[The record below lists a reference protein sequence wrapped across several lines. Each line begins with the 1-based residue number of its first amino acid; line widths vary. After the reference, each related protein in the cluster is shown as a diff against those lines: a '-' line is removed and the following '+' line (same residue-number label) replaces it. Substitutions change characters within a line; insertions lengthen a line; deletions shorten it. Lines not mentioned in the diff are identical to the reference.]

1 MYDKNGKTLKYTL
14 CDVNGNTISA
24 VNGPGDV
31 TFYIS
36 LSLEDFN
43 KGISKV
49 SASQRKLQEIKKYYN
64 KTYSVSYP
72 YYGSSWCSNIGA
84 PHQSEPYDLNKL
96 VEETSKTTSTWTKQ
110 EISWTNFNG
119 TLDLEKVD
127 NDNPDLKLD
136 IEGTLSKDDGSYKQD
151 FKTTDGKYH
160 FDNLTPGKYTLTE
173 TVNNNYGY
181 EENVQTKMTVS
192 ITAGKPHKVTMKN
205 INHTGNLK
213 IVKKDIDNNKI
224 LEGVGFKL
232 QNSNGYIIAM
242 DENKKDINNIKGTA
256 RLYGVRYTNNIEE
269 ATTFVTDA
277 NGEIN
282 IYNIKAGT
290 YIVKEV
296 SVGDNY
302 GYDIDDNY
310 IFWDNG
316 TQTGTGSEGQIQV
329 DRKTSTATT
338 DTNVA
343 EDENEFT
350 IMTFKNRRKY
360 IKLSGFVWEDMISG
374 KTSERDWR
382 YSQGDSDETNPDKL
396 VANVSVRLKNSEGG
410 NVKFKTENGEEETEI
425 LTDEN
430 GNYKMFDI
438 LIDELD
444 KYYIQFEYNGMS
456 YTSVPIV
463 DLLPETVNSSK
474 AKENNDERTTFNN
487 NYSTITYD
495 ENRGGPTGVSLNEQG
510 MTMYNL
516 LYDEIPSG
524 GDYGVSSKINYGPSG
539 LYGYEGQKFPINRID
554 YNYMIT
560 ATTKDAYQ
568 EAGKSGYLSDLY
580 TAEAIRSENIQE
592 ITNINLGLWE
602 REQPDLAVV
611 EDIESAKITLNGYEH
626 TYKYNQRFDENGE
639 SDGFNVGVKF
649 GNEYGSASYTRTI
662 YSSDLVY
669 NMQEGN
675 EGKLEVYIT
684 YKVAL
689 RNEAT
694 NVCTKVN
701 EIANYFD
708 SRYDINSI
716 ITESGQTLSYS
727 EPEEVGNGF
736 KKVKIKT
743 NQNIDGQKQ
752 KLIYI
757 TYKLQNDA
765 INAVLNSEITL
776 NSVTEITSYSSYAN
790 NNYIIHYAGIDTD
803 SRPGSAKP
811 NDKNTYEDDTDSAPS
826 LILQV
831 EDGRI
836 IRGTV
841 WEDNAI
847 DELLANTGYDKERKG
862 DGLYVN
868 GENVVE
874 KVKVELITC
883 TDDGN
888 PGEIA
893 TLYHKNE
900 VVETAQM
907 YTKDDGSYEFEGIV
921 PGKYLIRYTY
931 GNESLIVSSTGD
943 KEPIETVEKYKS
955 TIYRAGDK
963 TGTEGMTDY
972 WYRTETG
979 EGNTR
984 MSDAKDE
991 IGINSDST
999 RYDIVAERIEGTEE
1013 NVYTYGSMTNAENP
1027 ANLQNIEADT
1037 RMFDIKLDYD
1047 INLDNVSEYGA
1058 ELKFVFDNIDFGIIR
1073 RPIQN
1078 LEIGKE
1084 ISYVQVKLANGQV
1097 VIEGDPREENIEYL
1111 RYLPDGNIHI
1121 ELDQELIQG
1130 ATITIR
1136 YDVIVDNRNAE
1147 IDYNDEDYYIY
1158 GIVPA
1163 NHNNW
1168 KMATIS
1174 NLYDYLSNGLVFDE
1188 NNANNIANNWSQV
1201 ELNRDLVTNGILSQ
1215 EAFDAVKQFNQV
1227 LQTEAFK
1234 NMTPGQETRVPLEVS
1249 RLLSNSADDLM
1260 FTNDIEVNEV
1270 TGRKMEHDGDYTIPG
1285 NYEPSNGE
1293 TGYDDDYVYLT
1304 ITGPTGENRNYIQY
1318 IILGTIGLITLGG
1331 GIILIKKKVL

>member
-1 MYDKNGKTLKYTL
+1 M
-14 CDVNGNTISA
+14 
-24 VNGPGDV
+24 
-31 TFYIS
+31 
-36 LSLEDFN
+36 
-43 KGISKV
+43 
-49 SASQRKLQEIKKYYN
+49 
-64 KTYSVSYP
+64 
-72 YYGSSWCSNIGA
+72 
-84 PHQSEPYDLNKL
+84 
-96 VEETSKTTSTWTKQ
+96 
-110 EISWTNFNG
+110 
-119 TLDLEKVD
+119 
-127 NDNPDLKLD
+127 
-136 IEGTLSKDDGSYKQD
+136 
-151 FKTTDGKYH
+151 
-160 FDNLTPGKYTLTE
+160 
-173 TVNNNYGY
+173 
-181 EENVQTKMTVS
+181 
-192 ITAGKPHKVTMKN
+192 
-205 INHTGNLK
+205 
-213 IVKKDIDNNKI
+213 
-224 LEGVGFKL
+224 
-232 QNSNGYIIAM
+232 
-242 DENKKDINNIKGTA
+242 
-256 RLYGVRYTNNIEE
+256 
-269 ATTFVTDA
+269 TDA

-290 YIVKEV
+290 YTVKEV

-329 DRKTSTATT
+329 DRETSTATT

-580 TAEAIRSENIQE
+580 TAEAIRSGNIQE

-649 GNEYGSASYTRTI
+649 ANEYGSQSYTRTI
-662 YSSDLVY
+662 YSSDVVY
-669 NMQEGN
+669 NLQEGN

-727 EPEEVGNGF
+727 EPEEAGNGF

-765 INAVLNSEITL
+765 INAVLNSQITL
-776 NSVTEITSYSSYAN
+776 NSVTEITSYSSYVN
-790 NNYIIHYAGIDTD
+790 NNYIIHYAGIDID

-826 LILQV
+826 LILELQ
-831 EDGRI
+831 EGRFI
-836 IRGTV
+836 TGTV

-847 DELLANTGYDKERKG
+847 DTLLAEKGSDKERKG
-862 DGLYVN
+862 NGLYDN
-868 GENVVE
+868 GENILKGVN
-874 KVKVELITC
+874 VELLSC
-883 TDDGN
+883 DENGN
-888 PGEIA
+888 IIGNALIYDKELGAEGLVPIGTTTTNELGE
-893 TLYHKNE
+893 
-900 VVETAQM
+900 
-907 YTKDDGSYEFEGIV
+907 YTISGVI
-921 PGKYLIRYTY
+921 PGKYALRFTY
-931 GNESLIVSSTGD
+931 GNSSVIVTPDVVNNEIGQ
-943 KEPIETVEKYKS
+943 VEKYKS
-955 TIYRAGDK
+955 TIYRKGNKEEAENTSDY
-963 TGTEGMTDY
+963 Y
-972 WYRTETG
+972 WYVNDTE
-979 EGNTR
+979 R
-984 MSDAKDE
+984 MSDARDVYASK
-991 IGINSDST
+991 N
-999 RYDIVAERIEGTEE
+999 GTEYDVVE
-1013 NVYTYGSMTNAENP
+1013 DRISDKTYTYGIIQNEENP
-1027 ANLQNIEADT
+1027 ESVETITADT
-1037 RMFDIKLDYD
+1037 KTFEINMDYD
-1047 INLDNVSEYGA
+1047 VNNDKISEYGA
-1058 ELKFVFDNIDFGIIR
+1058 DLKFVFDNIDFGIIR

-1078 LEIGKE
+1078 VEVRKE
-1084 ISYVQVKLANGQV
+1084 IAHVQVRLANGQ
-1097 VIEGDPREENIEYL
+1097 IIIDGDPRDGNIQYL
-1111 RYLPDGNIHI
+1111 KYLPDGNVHI
-1121 ELDQELIQG
+1121 ELDQELMQG
-1130 ATITIR
+1130 ATLMVR
-1136 YDVIVDNRNAE
+1136 YDVIVDNTNVE
-1147 IDYNDEDYYIY
+1147 IDYNDEDYYVY
-1158 GIVPA
+1158 GILPT
-1163 NHNNW
+1163 NN
-1168 KMATIS
+1168 KNLKIATIS
-1174 NLYDYLSNGLVFDE
+1174 NLYDYVSN
-1188 NNANNIANNWSQV
+1188 
-1201 ELNRDLVTNGILSQ
+1201 DLVLDEKNSDARWKKVEISQSYNEQLLS
-1215 EAFDAVKQFNQV
+1215 EDAYNAAKKFNQV
-1227 LQTEAFK
+1227 LQTEAFAYAQ
-1234 NMTPGQETRVPLEVS
+1234 PGQIISIPLQVS
-1249 RLLSNSADDLM
+1249 KILSNSSDDLI
-1260 FTNDIEVNEV
+1260 FTNDIEVNKV
-1270 TGRKMEHDGDYTIPG
+1270 KGRKMEHEGKYTTPG
-1285 NYEPSNGE
+1285 NYIPSNGE
-1293 TGYDDDYVYLT
+1293 LEGDDDYVYVT
-1304 ITGPTGENRNYIQY
+1304 ITGPTGANQNYIPY
-1318 IILGTIGLITLGG
+1318 IILGISSL
-1331 GIILIKKKVL
+1331 IILVAGVVFIKKKVL